1 MLTSRKSSF
10 PIYLAVVATLL
21 FSNQTISAQ
30 VTTATILGTVRD
42 ESGGVL
48 PGVSVGVKHLDTGAV
63 RAIVTDD
70 EGRYHAP
77 NLALGNYEV
86 QAELAGFQTAVRSGL
101 KVSLGQEAILDFT
114 MKVGE
119 ISEKVVVSG
128 EAPLVQTASS
138 TITALVDD
146 KKIRDLPL
154 NGRDFSQLATLQ
166 AGVYAPPSMGQNI
179 TALFGAGP
187 RISISGARP
196 TQNNFLLDGSDVQDA
211 TGRTPAGVSGTTLG
225 VETVREFT
233 VLTSIYSAEYGKVA
247 GGVINAVTKSGTN
260 EFHGTVFEFHRNDN
274 LDARNFFDATKPE
287 FKRNQFGFTA
297 GGPVRKDHTFFFG
310 SYEGLRDRLG
320 LTQRSIVLTP
330 EARQGILP
338 NRTVPVNPKVKPY
351 LDLYPLP
358 TPGGTNFGDGRAE
371 FIRGLSIPTN
381 EDYFLVK
388 VDHTLSNSDSIFV
401 RYNFDAS
408 SIITQQATPGF
419 QNVGKT
425 RRQFTTI
432 EEKKAISSALLNE
445 FRFSFNRNVYGVG
458 AEQTIT
464 LDPSLSFL
472 PGLPMGEIGVAGLS
486 GYGYNAR
493 QDRFSTQNMF
503 EYIDNVSYNRG
514 RHSMRF
520 GAQIKRIQ
528 FNVASAFAQNARWV
542 FNTVD
547 SFLRGQPFQLDIM
560 VPGSDTVRGWRQ
572 VYFGTYIQDD
582 VKITPRF
589 TLNLGLRYE
598 LSTEPTEVNGK
609 VANLVHPLTDKQVS
623 VLDTLYE
630 NPCLKCLS
638 PRLGFAWDIFG
649 TGKTALRGAFGIFNN
664 VLLPTDWMYPGSNLP
679 PFFERPL
686 LFNPPFPSVLEALA
700 SVAKPPY
707 GLHFIEV
714 TPSQPYLLK
723 YNLNIQREIVPDLVV
738 TVGYAGSRTVH
749 AVRQQNLNIN
759 QFQVLP
765 DGRKFFPV
773 GAQRF
778 NPVFSAYAMEVFD
791 SQATYSALQISA
803 TKRFSH
809 GFQFQLSYTFSK
821 TMDEVSASSGSGEV
835 TGTTVGTMDPYDRK
849 ADYGLAGFHVKNA
862 AVLNFSYDL
871 PIKVTGGWNRLIGG
885 WQINGIA
892 TLADGNAVNLVN
904 SIDRSRAGN
913 STATQGTHDRPNL
926 KPGGNNN
933 PFRDRNPI
941 NYWDGSQFEL
951 QEAGFFGNLGRDT
964 GITPGI
970 ATVDFSVVK
979 NVAIDEQR
987 TIQFRSEFFN
997 LFNRANFGL
1006 PSRNVFENTSGIP
1019 SPTFGRIST
1028 TNTTSR
1034 QVQLAL
1040 KFLF

>member
-1 MLTSRKSSF
+1 MSRSYVRHYAIYVAILCGLTFSSR
-10 PIYLAVVATLL
+10 
-21 FSNQTISAQ
+21 TILGQ
-30 VTTATILGTVRD
+30 VTTATILGTVKD
-42 ESGGVL
+42 DSGAVL
-48 PGVSVGVKHLDTGAV
+48 PGVSVAVKHVDTGAV
-63 RAIVTDD
+63 RTVVTDD

-86 QAELAGFQTAVRSGL
+86 EAELAGFQTAVRSGIKL
-101 KVSLGQEAILDFT
+101 SLGQEGIVDFT
-114 MKVGE
+114 MKVGQ

-128 EAPLVQTASS
+128 EAPLVQTTSS
-138 TITALVDD
+138 TLTALVDD

-166 AGVYAPPSMGQNI
+166 AGVYAPPSMGQAVSSI
-179 TALFGAGP
+179 FGAGP

-196 TQNNFLLDGSDVQDA
+196 NQNNFLLDGSDVQDA

-274 LDARNFFDATKPE
+274 FDARNFFDATKPE

-297 GGPVRKDHTFFFG
+297 GGPIRKDHTFFFG

-320 LTQRSIVLTP
+320 LTQRNIVLTP
-330 EARQGILP
+330 EARQGIFP
-338 NRTVPVNPKVKPY
+338 NRTVPVNPRVKPY
-351 LDLYPLP
+351 LDLFPLP
-358 TPGGTNFGDGRAE
+358 TPGGRNFGDGRAE
-371 FIRGLSIPTN
+371 SIRSSGQPTN

-388 VDHTLSNSDSIFV
+388 IDHTLSSSDSIFV
-401 RYNFDAS
+401 RYNRDNS
-408 SIITQQATPGF
+408 SINSPQSFAGF
-419 QNVGKT
+419 DNLGKT
-425 RRQFTTI
+425 RRQFMAI
-432 EEKKAISSALLNE
+432 EEKKVISASLLNE
-445 FRFSFNRNVYGVG
+445 FRFSFNRNIYGV
-458 AEQTIT
+458 ATEQTIT
-464 LDPSLSFL
+464 LDPSLSFV
-472 PGLPMGEIGVAGLS
+472 PGRPMGEMSIGGLS

-493 QDRFSTQNMF
+493 QDRFLTQNMF

-514 RHSMRF
+514 NHSMRF
-520 GAQIKRIQ
+520 GVQVKRIQ
-528 FNVASAFAQNARWV
+528 FNTVSAFAQNARWV

-560 VPGSDTVRGWRQ
+560 IPGSDTVRGWRQ
-572 VYFGTYIQDD
+572 TYLGAYIQDD
-582 VKITPRF
+582 VKITPTF

-609 VANLVHPLTDKQVS
+609 VANLIHPLTDKEVS
-623 VLDTLYE
+623 VPKTLYE

-638 PRLGFAWDIFG
+638 PRLGFAWDVFG
-649 TGKTALRGAFGIFNN
+649 NGKTALRGGFGIFNN
-664 VLLPTDWMYPGSNLP
+664 VLLPTDWIFSATNLP
-679 PFFERPL
+679 PFFKRPL

-700 SVAKPPY
+700 SVAIPPF
-707 GLHFIEV
+707 GLDFIDV
-714 TPSQPYLLK
+714 SPSQPYLLK

-738 TVGYAGSRTVH
+738 TIGYTGSRTVH
-749 AVRQQNLNIN
+749 AGRQQNLNIN

-765 DGRKFFPV
+765 DGRKFFPA

-778 NPVFSAYAMEVFD
+778 NPVFSAYAYKVFD
-791 SQATYSALQISA
+791 SQGTYSALQISA
-803 TKRFSH
+803 NKRFSH
-809 GFQFQLSYTFSK
+809 GLQFQVSYTFSK
-821 TMDEVSASSGSGEV
+821 SMDEVSGHSGSGES
-835 TGTTVGTMDPYDRK
+835 TGTTIGSMDPHDRK
-849 ADYGLAGFHVKNA
+849 ADYGLSGFDVRNA
-862 AVLNFSYDL
+862 AVFNFSYDL
-871 PIKVTGGWNRLIGG
+871 PMKVTGGFNRLVGG
-885 WQINGIA
+885 WQINGIL

-904 SIDRSRAGN
+904 SIDRARAGN
-913 STATQGTHDRPNL
+913 STVTQGLHDRPNL
-926 KPGGNNN
+926 KSGGNNN
-933 PFRDRNPI
+933 PFRDRNPD

-964 GITPGI
+964 GIIPGI
-970 ATVDFSVVK
+970 VTVDFSVIK
-979 NVAIDEQR
+979 NISIDEQR

-997 LFNRANFGL
+997 LLNRANFGL

-1019 SPTFGRIST
+1019 STTFGRISS
-1028 TNTTSR
+1028 TNTTAR